1 MRKSFLCTEF
11 LIHQYS
17 VRYFILLIFTFSAAL
32 TARAQTDVTIKVIN
46 SLDSLPVAYATCY
59 MVSVLHE
66 GKVSAVTSADGN
78 CEFKNI
84 PAGDYRLEVINIGQ
98 TKTCR
103 IKVTDMPLQY
113 FRIAMQF
120 DLIEI
125 EAATITAKAGDG
137 ITSSSVI
144 GQDAIQHIQPSSF
157 ADLLELLP
165 GGMAQDPSFKA
176 AQTIRLREADPISSY
191 STSSLGTQFLIDGI
205 PINMDANLQAT
216 PVNSTYGSSFVGA
229 GVDMRSISTDNVKS
243 VEIVRGIPS
252 VEYGDLTS
260 GLVKI
265 ERKQG
270 GKQLEARF
278 KADMSSYLL
287 SMGKGFE
294 WQSDKAKKG
303 TKWTFNADLS
313 YLDTHD
319 DPRNTRQNYKRMTGS
334 VRAGYLGRF
343 SETLRYT
350 VSMSADYMGSFD
362 NEKADRDLDN
372 GTGGPIERYK
382 SLYHRLLTKADW
394 HLYSMCETSF
404 FRSLNLAVSYTGEID
419 RIERWKLVELGM
431 DSPVCTAQQEGEHDA
446 TIVPFSYGSD
456 LTVDGRPTYIYANVV
471 ANFSK
476 SLKKHADI
484 GLKAGST
491 WNYARNRGKGTIFD
505 LAHPF
510 STDMNVRPRNF
521 AGIPAISQFHLF
533 VENNNVLRFG
543 GFVIKTMAGVRTMT
557 LAGLDK
563 RYRLSGK
570 WKFDPRMNMRVEF
583 PKINVG
589 IRPLGIA
596 LSAGWGALT
605 KFPTVEHLYP
615 DAMWYDIVQL
625 NYWPSDPAMRRV
637 NMAVFRIDRT
647 NYDLDAARN
656 DKAEISVEARLG
668 RDWSLDVTI
677 FREDMRSGFRNS
689 STPVRYVYKDYDET
703 AIAGSELGGQPPQ
716 LSDIPYV
723 TDTLLTTYAFYTNGS
738 RTLKRGVEFTL
749 VTPRI
754 RAIRTRFSVSGAY
767 FNTVYQNS
775 QPEYYRPSSSVG
787 GAAYPY
793 IGYYE
798 DTDNYLRERCN
809 TNLLTDTQVPRFGL
823 ILSTS
828 FQFLWFSGSQSQW
841 RNPEPIE
848 YIDKELERHPFTDE
862 SRENGVLN
870 QLIRS
875 YNSVSYMYTR
885 IPFQLCVN
893 LKVSKKFSKDRIT
906 VALFAN
912 KIFDVSP
919 SYFSPL
925 GVKVRREVS
934 PYFGMELNF
943 KL

>member
-1 MRKSFLCTEF
+1 MRSFTLYN
-11 LIHQYS
+11 II
-17 VRYFILLIFTFSAAL
+17 FIFSIAQ
-32 TARAQTDVTIKVIN
+32 TVRAQTDVTIKVID
-46 SLDSLPVAYATCY
+46 SLDSSPIAYVACSMTSVQHTDKVYRQ
-59 MVSVLHE
+59 VS
-66 GKVSAVTSADGN
+66 SADGI
-78 CEFKNI
+78 CTFANI
-84 PAGDYRLEVINIGQ
+84 RTGDYLLEIVNIGQ
-98 TKTCR
+98 SRTCR
-103 IKVTDMPLQY
+103 IKVTETPLQY

-120 DLIEI
+120 DAIGIE
-125 EAATITAKAGDG
+125 EVTITAKAGNG

-165 GGMAQDPSFKA
+165 GGMAHDPSFKA

-205 PINMDANLQAT
+205 PINMDANLQAS
-216 PVNSTYGSSFVGA
+216 PVSSTYGSSFVGA
-229 GVDMRSISTDNVKS
+229 GVDMRSISTDNIKS

-270 GKQLEARF
+270 GKEFEARF

-287 SMGKGFE
+287 SIGKGFE
-294 WQSDKAKKG
+294 WSRNKDRR
-303 TKWTFNADLS
+303 WTFNADLS
-313 YLDTHD
+313 YLDTHN
-319 DPRNTRQNYKRMTGS
+319 DPRNTRQNYKRLTGS
-334 VRAGYLGRF
+334 VRAGYHGRF
-343 SETLRYT
+343 SEALRYS
-350 VSMSADYMGSFD
+350 VGMSADYTGSFD
-362 NEKADRDLDN
+362 NEKSDRDLDN

-382 SLYHRLLTKADW
+382 SLYNKFVTKVDGR
-394 HLYSMCETSF
+394 LYSMRETSF
-404 FRSLNLAVSYTGEID
+404 FRSLNLAVSYTGELD
-419 RIERWKLVELGM
+419 KIERWKLVELGM
-431 DSPVCTAQQEGEHDA
+431 DTPVCTAQQEGEHDA
-446 TIVPFSYGSD
+446 TIVPFSYDSE
-456 LTVDGRPTYIYANVV
+456 LTIDGRPTYIYANAV

-476 SLKKHADI
+476 SSKRADI
-484 GLKAGST
+484 GFKAGST
-491 WNYARNRGKGTIFD
+491 WNYTGNRGKGTIFD
-505 LAHPF
+505 LTRPF
-510 STDMNVRPRNF
+510 SADMNVRPRNF
-521 AGIPAISQFHLF
+521 ADIPAINQFHLF
-533 VENNNVLRFG
+533 AENNNVFRFG
-543 GFVIKTMAGVRTMT
+543 NFVIKTMVGIRTMT
-557 LAGLDK
+557 LAGLDR

-570 WKFDPRMNMRVEF
+570 WKFDPRINMRVEI

-589 IRPLGIA
+589 GRPLHIA
-596 LSAGWGALT
+596 LSGGWGSHT

-625 NYWPSDPAMRRV
+625 NYWPANPAMRRV

-656 DKAEISVEARLG
+656 YKAEVSVEARWG
-668 RDWSLDVTI
+668 DWSLDVTL
-677 FREDMRSGFRNS
+677 FREDMRSGFRS
-689 STPVRYVYKDYDET
+689 SNTPVRYIYKDYDET
-703 AIAGSELGGQPPQ
+703 AIIGSTLGGQPPQ
-716 LSDIPYV
+716 LSNIPYV
-723 TDTLLTTYAFYTNGS
+723 ADTLLTTYGFYTNGS
-738 RTLKRGVEFTL
+738 RTLKKGVEFTL
-749 VTPRI
+749 VSPRI
-754 RAIRTRFSVSGAY
+754 RAIRTRISVSGAY

-787 GAAYPY
+787 GKAYPY

-798 DTDNYLRERCN
+798 DIDNYLRERFN
-809 TNLLTDTQVPRFGL
+809 TNLSTDTQVPRFGL

-848 YIDKELERHPFTDE
+848 YIDKNLERHPFTDA
-862 SRENGVLN
+862 SRDNGVLN
-870 QLIRS
+870 QLVRS
-875 YNSVSYMYTR
+875 YNSVSYRYTR

-893 LKVSKKFSKDRIT
+893 LKVSKKFSKGRIT

-919 SYFSPL
+919 SYLSPL

-934 PYFGMELNF
+934 PYFGMELNL